1 MLMQA
6 GWFALGAVLL
16 LLGADSLLRG
26 AAGMALALRVRPF
39 LVGLVVLGLGTSLPE
54 LAVNLA
60 AMRAGHAGIA
70 LGNAVGSSIANFG
83 LVLGVA
89 ALVAPFAVGLRL
101 GVVLLPLV
109 VACTVI
115 LGLLGGDSVLTR
127 FDAAVLLALGG
138 VALVLVLA
146 RAGRESAD
154 VQRVFAAAAAS
165 RPGTGLALFRIAV
178 GVALLGFGSLHAVHA
193 ATQLAGIW
201 GWSDLRVGLTLV
213 APGTLLPELLTAAL
227 AARRGHGD
235 LALGN
240 VIGGSVANLTLVL
253 GASALWGPIA
263 VPRQLVEVELPAL
276 ALLALALYPMLRGD
290 AQLSRR
296 EGAILLLAYLAFFLW
311 QAWLAAA

>member
-1 MLMQA
+1 MLVQA

-16 LLGADSLLRG
+16 LLGADSLLKG
-26 AAGMALALRVRPF
+26 AAGLALALRMRPF

-83 LVLGVA
+83 LVLGLA

-109 VACTVI
+109 VACTVV
-115 LGLLGGDSVLTR
+115 LGLLGRDSVLSR
-127 FDAAVLLALGG
+127 ADAAALLALGG

-154 VQRVFAAAAAS
+154 VQRVFADAAAT
-165 RPGTGLALFRIAV
+165 RPGAGLALLRTAF
-178 GVALLGFGSLHAVHA
+178 GVALLGFGGLHAVHA
-193 ATQLAGIW
+193 AAQLAGAW

-213 APGTLLPELLTAAL
+213 ALGTLLPELVTAAL

-240 VIGGSVANLTLVL
+240 VIGGSLANLTLVL
-253 GASALWGPIA
+253 GVSALCGPIA

>member
-154 VQRVFAAAAAS
+154 VQGVFAAAAAADPEPDWRCS
-165 RPGTGLALFRIAV
+165 ASPWAWPCWDSAACTRCTPPPSSLASGAGRIC
-178 GVALLGFGSLHAVHA
+178 GSA
-193 ATQLAGIW
+193 
-201 GWSDLRVGLTLV
+201 
-213 APGTLLPELLTAAL
+213 
-227 AARRGHGD
+227 
-235 LALGN
+235 
-240 VIGGSVANLTLVL
+240 
-253 GASALWGPIA
+253 
-263 VPRQLVEVELPAL
+263 
-276 ALLALALYPMLRGD
+276 
-290 AQLSRR
+290 
-296 EGAILLLAYLAFFLW
+296 
-311 QAWLAAA
+311 